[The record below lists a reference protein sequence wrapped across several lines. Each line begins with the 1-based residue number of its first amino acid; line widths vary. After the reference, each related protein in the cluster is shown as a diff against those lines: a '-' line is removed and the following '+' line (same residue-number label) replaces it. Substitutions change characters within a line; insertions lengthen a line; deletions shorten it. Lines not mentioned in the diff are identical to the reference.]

1 MSAKPETEIDTSRLD
16 ALLDALFNPEN
27 IIETRVIES
36 REDFRRFHSNI
47 FWSFGSNEELESAKS
62 TNESAVEWIEHTCE
76 EYFDP
81 ILVTV
86 ETEDGCI
93 ELFKAVSFD
102 VCGKQCIH
110 LLSRLY
116 ALR

>member
-16 ALLDALFNPEN
+16 ALFSAEN
-27 IIETRVIES
+27 VIETRAIES
-36 REDFRRFHSNI
+36 REDFRGFLSNI
-47 FWSFGSNEELESAKS
+47 FWSFDSNEELESAKS
-62 TNESAVEWIEHTCE
+62 ANENAVEWIEHTCE
-76 EYFDP
+76 EYLDT
-81 ILVTV
+81 ILVAV

-102 VCGKQCIH
+102 VCGKQRIH